1 MPLDRQHVPNPAN
14 LIETFLAMMSGQF
27 LPDNE
32 VLRKT
37 MKVQTPPLTEAEV
50 GVYGPVVAGTC
61 PKEIKTYR
69 LVPKTAEE
77 MKNRRRRSPNTLGFV
92 YSVGK
97 RAIMFDIDH

>member
-14 LIETFLAMMSGQF
+14 LIQTFLAMMSGQF

-37 MKVQTPPLTEAEV
+37 MKVQTPALTEADV
-50 GVYGPVVAGTC
+50 DKYGPIISGTC

-77 MKNRRRRSPNTLGFV
+77 MKNRRRRSPESLAFM
-92 YSVGK
+92 YSVGAH
-97 RAIMFDIDH
+97 AIMFDIDH

>member
-1 MPLDRQHVPNPAN
+1 MPLDRKNVPNPAN

-37 MKVQTPPLTEAEV
+37 MKVQTPALTEAEIAK
-50 GVYGPVVAGTC
+50 YGPVVAGTC
-61 PKEIKTYR
+61 SKDIKTYR

-77 MKNRRRRSPNTLGFV
+77 MKNRRRRSPGGLAFM
-92 YSVGK
+92 YSVGQQ
-97 RAIMFDIDH
+97 AIMFDIDH